1 VALKPASEIPRI
13 VIAGASSNVGKT
25 TVAAGLIAALRQR
38 GLIVQPFKCGPDYVD
53 PSYHERAAGRPC
65 RNLDTWMLSD
75 TQLLDS
81 FARACQDADI
91 AVVEGVMGLYDGS
104 DWHDERGSTAQIA
117 KLLAAPV
124 LLVLDISGS
133 ARSAAAMAL
142 GYQNF
147 DPAIAIQGVV
157 LNFAGSE
164 RHAQGCAEAIAS
176 ATALPML
183 GWLPRD
189 LQLRIPERHLG
200 LVPGGEQVD
209 SKALIAEMATAV
221 SARFD
226 VAGIVAAA
234 RHAAVGVGQA
244 AVGVAS
250 GAEGCAASTMSH
262 RVRGAVAAVAS
273 DRGAGDTQGAVSVTS
288 GGAREPVA
296 VEPACGGARASAGVG
311 AAMPAIG
318 GGKRP
323 LDALEAGDATRASAA
338 VERAHDGLR
347 EAPSNTPASA
357 KQSRPAPHRAPHPII
372 AVARDEAF
380 CFYYPENLELLVEE
394 GAKVEFFSPL
404 RGERPAANAAGV
416 YLGGGY
422 PELHGPALASN
433 TGLWNALKDL
443 HAADAPIYAE
453 CGGFMVLTEALTD
466 SDGDEWPMAGL
477 LRGFACMTGKLAAL
491 GYRHATALR
500 SNLLVESG
508 DSLRGHEFRYS
519 SWIRDANAADD
530 TAAWQVRGT
539 RGDAPIDTVGYASGN
554 LLASYLHVHFGQR
567 RELATRFVERLK
579 QAV

>member
-1 VALKPASEIPRI
+1 LKPRI

-25 TVAAGLIAALRQR
+25 TVTAGLIAALRRR

-75 TQLLDS
+75 TQLLES

-117 KLLAAPV
+117 KLLNAPV

-133 ARSAAAMAL
+133 ARSAAAAAL
-142 GYQNF
+142 GYQKF
-147 DPAIAIQGVV
+147 DPAVAIQGVV

-164 RHAQGCAEAIAS
+164 RHAQGCAEAIAH

-209 SKALIAEMATAV
+209 SDALIGEMATAV

-226 VAGIVAAA
+226 VDRVVNIAGRVKIGGTEAHAGTPANAIVA
-234 RHAAVGVGQA
+234 
-244 AVGVAS
+244 
-250 GAEGCAASTMSH
+250 
-262 RVRGAVAAVAS
+262 
-273 DRGAGDTQGAVSVTS
+273 
-288 GGAREPVA
+288 
-296 VEPACGGARASAGVG
+296 
-311 AAMPAIG
+311 
-318 GGKRP
+318 
-323 LDALEAGDATRASAA
+323 
-338 VERAHDGLR
+338 
-347 EAPSNTPASA
+347 PSS
-357 KQSRPAPHRAPHPII
+357 KPHRRVSHPII

-380 CFYYPENLELLVEE
+380 CFYYPENLELLIEE
-394 GAKVEFFSPL
+394 GANVEFFSPL
-404 RGERPAANAAGV
+404 RGERPDTNAAGV

-433 TGLWNALKDL
+433 TGLWGALKDL

-466 SDGDEWPMAGL
+466 SEGHRWPMAGL
-477 LRGFACMTGKLAAL
+477 LPGFARMSGKLAAL

-500 SNLLVESG
+500 SNLLAEPG

-519 SWIRDANAADD
+519 SWVGDANAVAD

-539 RGDAPIDTVGYASGN
+539 RGDTPSEAVGYARGN

-567 RELATRFVERLK
+567 RELATRFVERLRR
-579 QAV
+579 AV